1 MKKYASD
8 QEAKQQILD
17 VGKRIYE
24 HGFVAS
30 NDGNISCRVG
40 VNEFWV
46 TPTGVSK
53 GFMTEEML
61 IKIDKDGNVL
71 EGSHKPSSE
80 IKIHL
85 RVYEE
90 NDSVKGTVHA
100 HPLVATC
107 FATAGMSLESPILTE
122 GILVLGSVPLAHYEK
137 PGTGRIAD
145 SIAPYCKDFNGVL
158 LSNHGALTWGDSLM
172 QAYYRMET
180 VEYYAKAMLITKY
193 ILGKSCELSQ
203 SQVDDLIKIRENT
216 GIHSGGRPAAP
227 KNITNDMDVVLS
239 EII

>member
-80 IKIHL
+80 MKIQVFIAVDALQHQKIL
-85 RVYEE
+85 QMTWMLYFPKLYDKADFCIDYDTGV
-90 NDSVKGTVHA
+90 
-100 HPLVATC
+100 C
-107 FATAGMSLESPILTE
+107 F
-122 GILVLGSVPLAHYEK
+122 
-137 PGTGRIAD
+137 
-145 SIAPYCKDFNGVL
+145 
-158 LSNHGALTWGDSLM
+158 
-172 QAYYRMET
+172 YY
-180 VEYYAKAMLITKY
+180 
-193 ILGKSCELSQ
+193 
-203 SQVDDLIKIRENT
+203 
-216 GIHSGGRPAAP
+216 
-227 KNITNDMDVVLS
+227 
-239 EII
+239 